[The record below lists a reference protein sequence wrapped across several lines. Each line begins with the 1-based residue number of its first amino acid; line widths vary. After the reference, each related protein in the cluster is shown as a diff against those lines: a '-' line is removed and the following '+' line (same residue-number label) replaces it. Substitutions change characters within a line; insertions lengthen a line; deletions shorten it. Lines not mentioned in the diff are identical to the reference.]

1 MSLGIVALE
10 DVDHENVHYP
20 YFARFRCDLLRYA
33 PEDFREM
40 YHELDSPQ
48 EAHGG
53 TNYLRL
59 AEFLMHPA
67 YGIFENDSETRDML
81 VWMRSIIPSDA
92 EDIDLEFLDRLI
104 ELFGRGQRVVMS

>member
-10 DVDHENVHYP
+10 EVDREDAHYP

-40 YHELDSPQ
+40 YHELDNPL